1 MYLLF
6 EKAIRGGISQV
17 IHRHAIANKKYMN
30 NYDKNSPS
38 SYLMYLDANNLYGHA
53 MSGKMSPHKY
63 AWDTDVDKF
72 TSDFIKNYD
81 INCDT
86 GYLLEV
92 DIGYPEFLHESH
104 RYLPFLP
111 VKKDKLL
118 TTLEDKERYIVHMST
133 LQQALQDNL
142 SLKKI
147 HRVISYRKTAW
158 SKPYIDKN
166 TELRKCSKNKFEK

>member
-17 IHRHAIANKKYMN
+17 IHRHAIANKKCMN

-53 MSGKMSPHKY
+53 MSEKMSPDKY
-63 AWDTDVDKF
+63 AWDTDIDKF

-92 DIGYPEFLHESH
+92 DIGYPEFLHELH
-104 RYLPFLP
+104 RYLPFLT

-133 LQQALQDNL
+133 LQEALQHNL

-166 TELRKCSKNKFEK
+166 TELRECSKNEFEK